1 MTSDATDINSF
12 QMELSG
18 FLKELQCPIQDL
30 VSGPVSNRF
39 QTETLLVQLLNYL
52 LSELMAIKM
61 VHTLKP
67 KTADMIIEVVCI

>member
-30 VSGPVSNRF
+30 VSGSVSSRF
-39 QTETLLVQLLNYL
+39 QSENIRIQLLNYL

-61 VHTLKP
+61 VQKFKP
-67 KTADMIIEVVCI
+67 NASDMVIEVVS